1 MQADERLLDPKNTPN
16 GLDQGSGVKRL
27 NKVPLMI
34 VAGVIA
40 VVLVMFL
47 YIVFSRTAQQ
57 QTSTPANAA
66 PKAAPDTRTVQDS
79 VERLLADAPSGTIAA
94 EPDPSEIKL
103 LDLTP
108 KAVVPPVTPEPA
120 PGLET
125 GLPPGMQAQI
135 AQGSNAGRLQPS
147 NMGQGGVQPLSSG
160 LSQQAK
166 ERVREK
172 VDQGLE
178 QAIYGTT
185 AIQTPQGQGAGR
197 NPAAARASGA
207 PGGFQGD
214 TDLMRLDEQRRELQG
229 RLANAMAGIEGGGAG
244 GVAPGGAASNALTA
258 RAGVTGGTTQS
269 WRLAGKRDAGERYA
283 IKTGSIIPATMISG
297 INSDLQGNV
306 VAQVSQNVYDT
317 ATGLN
322 VVIPQGSKLFG
333 SYNSDLVVGQERV
346 LLRWDRVIFPDSS
359 TLDLAGMPGADQMG
373 YSGFKDRVNNHY
385 WKVFGSAFMLS
396 LISAGAQSAMPDSN
410 RSTTGDRSVEEEL
423 QLSMAQQ
430 FGETGREVVR
440 KNLQIKPTLEIRP
453 GYRFVVMINKDILFD
468 SPYAPMA
475 LVD

>member
-1 MQADERLLDPKNTPN
+1 MQADDRLLDPKNTPN
-16 GLDQGSGVKRL
+16 GLNPGSGVKRL

-34 VAGVIA
+34 VAGVIT

-57 QTSTPANAA
+57 QVNSPASAA
-66 PKAAPDTRTVQDS
+66 PKAAPDTKTVQDS

-103 LDLTP
+103 LELTP
-108 KAVVPPVTPEPA
+108 KTAVPPVTPA
-120 PGLET
+120 PVTELET
-125 GLPPGMQAQI
+125 GLPPGMQAQL
-135 AQGSNAGRLQPS
+135 AQGANAGRLQPT
-147 NMGQGGVQPLSSG
+147 NQAQGRAQPLSSG
-160 LSQQAK
+160 LSQEAR
-166 ERVREK
+166 ERVRER
-172 VDQGLE
+172 VDKGLE
-178 QAIYGTT
+178 QAIYGATS
-185 AIQTPQGQGAGR
+185 IQTPQGQGAGR
-197 NPAAARASGA
+197 NPAAARSGGSPA
-207 PGGFQGD
+207 GFQGD
-214 TDLMRLDEQRRELQG
+214 TDLMRLDEQRKELQG
-229 RLANAMAGIEGGGAG
+229 RLANAMAGIEGGNPGAG
-244 GVAPGGAASNALTA
+244 GVGGNNALTA
-258 RAGVTGGTTQS
+258 ARPSVTGGTMQN

-317 ATGLN
+317 ATGLH
-322 VVIPQGSKLFG
+322 VVLPQGSKLFG
-333 SYNSDLVVGQERV
+333 TYNSDLVVGQERV

-359 TLDLAGMPGADQMG
+359 TLDLGGMPGADQMG

-385 WKVFGSAFMLS
+385 WKIFGSAFMLS

-468 SPYAPMA
+468 APYAPMA

>member
-1 MQADERLLDPKNTPN
+1 MEADERLLDPKNTPN
-16 GLDQGSGVKRL
+16 GLDQGSGVRRL

-34 VAGVIA
+34 VVGVIG

-79 VERLLADAPSGTIAA
+79 VERLLADAPSGSIAA
-94 EPDPSEIKL
+94 EADPSEIKL
-103 LDLTP
+103 LELTP
-108 KAVVPPVTPEPA
+108 KVVPPVTPEPA

-135 AQGSNAGRLQPS
+135 APGRLQPS
-147 NMGQGGVQPLSSG
+147 NMGQGEVKRLSSG
-160 LSQQAK
+160 LSEQEK

-172 VDQGLE
+172 VDKGLE
-178 QAIYGTT
+178 QAIYAAT

-207 PGGFQGD
+207 PGAFHGD
-214 TDLMRLDEQRRELQG
+214 TDLMRLDERRRELQG
-229 RLANAMAGIEGGGAG
+229 RLADAMAGIEGGGAG
-244 GVAPGGAASNALTA
+244 GAPGGAANNALTA
-258 RAGVTGGTTQS
+258 RSGVTGGTTQS

-283 IKTGSIIPATMISG
+283 IKTGSVIPATMISG

-322 VVIPQGSKLFG
+322 IVIPQGSKLFG

-423 QLSMAQQ
+423 QLAMAQQ